1 MRRDMFRQLLERG
14 GPELKEKLEQSEAE
28 AMEKAKDK
36 GIYFFQSIS
45 PVMFLTTTNKTFF
58 AQTRLFYSRSG
69 FPRGSPRVGIY
80 QEL

>member
-36 GIYFFQSIS
+36 GISSYILPRSKIFNNEFF
-45 PVMFLTTTNKTFF
+45 NH
-58 AQTRLFYSRSG
+58 A
-69 FPRGSPRVGIY
+69 
-80 QEL
+80 

>member
-36 GIYFFQSIS
+36 GIS
-45 PVMFLTTTNKTFF
+45 
-58 AQTRLFYSRSG
+58 FYI
-69 FPRGSPRVGIY
+69 FPRSITFNN
-80 QEL
+80 EFFNHA